1 MTFWLILGIV
11 LGSLVTYAIMYIRRD
26 KHYVGSMILTQEG
39 DKKIFSLELDKDPD
53 ELASMESITFKIVQ
67 EVYDENRE

>member
-1 MTFWLILGIV
+1 
-11 LGSLVTYAIMYIRRD
+11 
-26 KHYVGSMILTQEG
+26 MILTQEG